1 MGLKNGMIQNQVSMK
16 NFKRIREQALRQQV
30 RQTQVFSEG
39 DHIMNSNTGDKGVI
53 KRKGGNYVIAI
64 SEHGEMFRAW
74 IKDIRMINYHESIN
88 KDRKSTIFTHGKAK
102 TSQQCSTQ

>member
-1 MGLKNGMIQNQVSMK
+1 MK

-74 IKDIRMINYHESIN
+74 IKDIRLMNFHESIN